1 MIDRRTVPL
10 AELIERCQE
19 QTLHYLRT
27 QEQGDASYCLELF
40 RRAIQD
46 GDQRAWAFIY
56 TFYSTPEFFGDH
68 YLLKW
73 IRSWLNGRHSAAIRV
88 RYTEEEMVQEIW
100 LRFMRSEAA
109 QEFRFDDMRY
119 LMGFLRRS
127 TNNFALDVARRR
139 SPAFVDVSGHGDQQI
154 DTEALLRSIPA
165 DQRAISDRVANAEAM
180 AALLREIVGVVVT
193 TEQEWQVFQAY
204 FLDEL
209 PPRKL
214 YELYP
219 GRFAQGEVETIRTR
233 LSRRLRKAPFLVTR
247 YVKLVIL
254 EDDERQ
260 KLVFEHSLLSGW
272 PDAQLQQRYPG
283 LFPSQNDVLTTRTQ
297 VLSTLRT
304 QPALLKCLNLAA
316 LL

>member
-27 QEQGDASYCLELF
+27 QEQSDASYCLELF
-40 RRAIQD
+40 RRAVQD
-46 GDQRAWAFIY
+46 GDQKAWAFIY
-56 TFYSTPEFFGDH
+56 TFYSTPEFLGDH

-73 IRSWLNGRHSAAIRV
+73 IRSWLNGRHSTTIRG

-109 QEFRFDDMRY
+109 QEFRFDDMRN
-119 LMGFLRRS
+119 LMAFLRRL

-139 SPAFVDVSGHGDQQI
+139 SPVLVESSGNDGHVI
-154 DTEALLRSIPA
+154 DPEALLRSIPG
-165 DQRAISDRVANAEAM
+165 DQRAMIDRIANAEAM
-180 AALLREIVGVVVT
+180 TTLLSEIVGAIVK
-193 TEQEWQVFQAY
+193 TEREWQVFQAY

-219 GRFAQGEVETIRTR
+219 DRFARGEVETIRTR
-233 LSRRLRKAPFLVTR
+233 LSRRLRKAPFLVSR
-247 YVKLVIL
+247 YIKLIIL

-260 KLVFEHSLLSGW
+260 KLVFEYSLLSGW
-272 PDAQLQQRYPG
+272 PDSQLQQRYPG
-283 LFPSQNDVLTTRTQ
+283 LFPSQTDVLTTKTR
-297 VLSTLRT
+297 VLSMLRT
-304 QPALLKCLNLAA
+304 QRALLKCLNLPSP
-316 LL
+316 L